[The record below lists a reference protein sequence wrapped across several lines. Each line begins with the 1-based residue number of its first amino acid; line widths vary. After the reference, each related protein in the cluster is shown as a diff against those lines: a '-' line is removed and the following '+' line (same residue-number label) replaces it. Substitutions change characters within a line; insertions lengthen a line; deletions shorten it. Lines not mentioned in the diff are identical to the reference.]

1 MVVVFFFVYVSRG
14 KRRRRTP
21 GPSEVLPPPSELQ
34 SDARKN
40 PSGLGKTPSEST
52 RCQHVRISLSR
63 ERHFFQPLVFF
74 FLFLCISPVMRMIR
88 TMAQEK
94 KQTKKN
100 HQARPRRQKAGDR
113 GDAPKRQG
121 APAFTC
127 WRGKHVVAGEE
138 EGREKKRLTTA

>member
-94 KQTKKN
+94 KQTKKTI
-100 HQARPRRQKAGDR
+100 RRGPDDR
-113 GDAPKRQG
+113 RLE
-121 APAFTC
+121 TEVTLR
-127 WRGKHVVAGEE
+127 RGRGRRRSRVDGENTSSLGRKK
-138 EGREKKRLTTA
+138 EGKKRG